1 MSLIKAIETAV
12 EMEAKIRDLYADAR
26 DQCGDEA
33 GRRIFDTLRKD
44 EQYHLDYLNRQLAAL
59 DDQGRLEDTPIK
71 PFVPDKEQI
80 KSVMDHLE
88 KTMAEDDHGLIQ
100 QMLSKALSLE
110 VQTSDFYRE
119 MSVKFEGDARKMFS
133 RFLEIEASHILAV
146 QYELDYVQKT
156 GYWLGFKEFDM
167 E

>member
-26 DQCGDEA
+26 DQCDDEA

-71 PFVPDKEQI
+71 SFVPDKEQI

-88 KTMAEDDHGLIQ
+88 KKMAEDDHGLIQ